1 MLSATQLSESS
12 KEYNYLL
19 TLGIQCVSVVL
30 SHSTILLV
38 DQAPIPQ
45 YFIRLLLELR
55 SISSVIA
62 RVVVDTLVKYNAV
75 ECLLKLLRPHN
86 SSSSSNIV
94 SDEEQYET
102 ADSSPQLALLL
113 RGIFETGDYAELLL
127 KSDMATILTGAAISN
142 VCGNI
147 NEALIQGL
155 QGQHTEFF
163 NISLLPSHEGTIVLI
178 DLIQVVLYYV
188 MRSQPRDPQ
197 NKNTIAVTHAD
208 TLRRQVACMRALSPI
223 LLMLVS
229 YTSTFLQLHTDDTT
243 ILYSPRTDESNNPNS
258 TAITAY
264 SHLLDTSTKCMALL
278 FDLFPDSLTTQLLA
292 KQSILLETN
301 SQQLDKTSGRGL
313 MSPNRAAQRGSQ
325 LTPRIVL
332 AEALLNP
339 QVLYKD

>member
-1 MLSATQLSESS
+1 M
-12 KEYNYLL
+12 
-19 TLGIQCVSVVL
+19 VL

-62 RVVVDTLVKYNAV
+62 RVVVDTLVKYNTI
-75 ECLLKLLRPHN
+75 ECLLKLLRPHNNSSN

-127 KSDMATILTGAAISN
+127 KSDMATILTAAAISN

-197 NKNTIAVTHAD
+197 NINTTAVTHAD
-208 TLRRQVACMRALSPI
+208 ILRRQVACMRALSPV

-229 YTSTFLQLHTDDTT
+229 YTSTFLQLHTDDTTT